1 MNRHAN
7 ESEDQD
13 ERGRG
18 HRGPH
23 PHGGGGRGRGGR
35 SRGRGYSDRRYRA
48 NRGDIR
54 AAVIALL
61 AEDPMHGYQI
71 MQELAERSKGAWEP
85 SPGSIYPTLQQLAD
99 EGLVTSSDDGG
110 RNIFTLTEA
119 GTAVNDDAS
128 TPPPWEDLAGTDN
141 FVGMRRAASS
151 VMGATKQVAQVGSPE
166 QVTAATEILTETRQR
181 LYQLLAE

>member
-1 MNRHAN
+1 MVG
-7 ESEDQD
+7 E
-13 ERGRG
+13 
-18 HRGPH
+18 
-23 PHGGGGRGRGGR
+23 
-35 SRGRGYSDRRYRA
+35 
-48 NRGDIR
+48 
-54 AAVIALL
+54 AAVEAAGIAI
-61 AEDPMHGYQI
+61 AATGRIGETSAQPSSPYSPKSPCT
-71 MQELAERSKGAWEP
+71 ATRSCRNWRNGPKGAWQP